1 MINEYSI
8 LNGIKYFIE
17 DGSQNYLIFEPLV
30 KNFDSSKTAVE
41 AKVVTW
47 KSKGLWNESIILP
60 VTSDNSPIFPNSLIF

>member
-17 DGSQNYLIFEPLV
+17 DGSQNYLILEPLV